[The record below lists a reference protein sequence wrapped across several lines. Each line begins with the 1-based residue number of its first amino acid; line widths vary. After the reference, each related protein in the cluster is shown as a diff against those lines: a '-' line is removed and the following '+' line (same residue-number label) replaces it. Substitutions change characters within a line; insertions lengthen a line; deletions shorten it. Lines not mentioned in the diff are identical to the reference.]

1 MSAAVLIARVKT
13 STGADAQQA
22 DVAGISVKVFDMTSG
37 SQVGETYAPAVSVV
51 YDALQPADA
60 RSTEAYNVAIPLAG
74 SYWPEGGR
82 TYQVQVRFTPTS
94 GDAYMAALY
103 ELQAVEVLGD

>member
-1 MSAAVLIARVKT
+1 ML
-13 STGADAQQA
+13 
-22 DVAGISVKVFDMTSG
+22 AGITVKVFDMTSG
-37 SQVGETYAPAVSVV
+37 SQVGETYAAAAAATVV

-94 GDAYMAALY
+94 GDAYIAALY
-103 ELQAVEVLGD
+103 ELQAAEVLGE